1 VKISVIT
8 VSYNSQMCIGKTID
22 SVNKQT
28 YQNVEHIFIDGAS
41 QDKTLEIISETCEC
55 HNVLVS
61 EPDKGV
67 YDAMNKGLARATGDI
82 ICFLNSDDFFMDDDV
97 LEDVALEFAN
107 AKVNYI
113 WGNILFVD
121 RINTDKVQRYWKS
134 KFLDKNDILN
144 AEVAPHPGFFFD
156 KEVAK
161 KHPYFDLTYT
171 IAADFDY
178 IKKVILDDDLTGK
191 YLDRYMV
198 KMRVGGLSTSN
209 NSVKQNRQVFHSLKS
224 SFPRYGQMSFLYRRL
239 KTKCQQ
245 SILRGM

>member
-1 VKISVIT
+1 MKISVIT
-8 VSYNSQMCIGKTID
+8 VSYNSEMCIGKTID

-41 QDKTLEIISETCEC
+41 QDKTLEIISEMCER
-55 HNVLVS
+55 HKVIVS
-61 EPDKGV
+61 GPDNGV
-67 YDAMNKGLARATGDI
+67 YDAMNRGLARATGDI

-97 LEDVALEFAN
+97 LEEVALEFTH

-121 RINTDKVQRYWKS
+121 RINTGKVKRYWKS
-134 KFLDKNDILN
+134 KFLDKYDILN

-156 KEVAK
+156 KKVAK
-161 KHPYFDLTYT
+161 KHPSFDLAYA

-178 IKKVILDDDLTGK
+178 IKKVILDDDFTGK

-209 NSVKQNRQVFHSLKS
+209 NSVKQNKEVFHSLKS
-224 SFPRYGQMSFLYRRL
+224 SFPRYGQIAFLYRRL

>member
-1 VKISVIT
+1 MKISVIT

-28 YQNVEHIFIDGAS
+28 YQNVEHVFIDGAS
-41 QDKTLEIISETCEC
+41 QDKTLDIISGTSQR
-55 HNVLVS
+55 HNILIS

-67 YDAMNKGLARATGDI
+67 YDAMNKGLERATGDI
-82 ICFLNSDDFFMDDDV
+82 ICFLNSDDFFMDDEV

-113 WGNILFVD
+113 WGNVLFVD
-121 RINTDKVQRYWKS
+121 RINTDKVKRYWKS

-144 AEVAPHPGFFFD
+144 AEVAPHPGFFLD
-156 KEVAK
+156 KEVAT
-161 KHPYFDLTYT
+161 KHPYFDLNYT

-178 IKKVILDDDLTGK
+178 IKKVILDDDVTGK

-198 KMRVGGLSTSN
+198 KMRVGGLSTSDN
-209 NSVKQNRQVFHSLKS
+209 TFKQNKQVFSSLKS
-224 SFPRYGQMSFLYRRL
+224 SFPRYGHMSFVYHRL

-245 SILRGM
+245 SMLRRR